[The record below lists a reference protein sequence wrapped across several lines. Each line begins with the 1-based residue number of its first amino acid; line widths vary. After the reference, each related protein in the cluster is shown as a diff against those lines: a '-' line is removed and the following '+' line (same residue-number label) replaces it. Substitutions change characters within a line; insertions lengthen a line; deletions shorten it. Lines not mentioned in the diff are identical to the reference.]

1 MKVLITGAT
10 GFVGPVLVGL
20 LLSEGHELTGL
31 VRKTSDT
38 GALPDRVKLVEGD
51 MLDEPSLENAVRGKD
66 AVIHLAA
73 NFDFYPKDVKLLYRV
88 NVGGTRNL
96 LNACVRAGV
105 KRFVYCSTAEVVGSV
120 KDPPADEETE
130 LRPQYD
136 YSRSKK
142 IAEALVRDTTERSG
156 MEHVI
161 VRPTGI
167 VGPGDTY
174 VGFQTMKSI
183 NDGTI
188 PVIPG
193 SGLKHVTFIH
203 VDDVAR
209 GLALALTTKSGV
221 NGTFILCP
229 DRPLTYIET
238 FWVIADQL
246 GANAPKLRI
255 PGIVAKI
262 LIGLLGLVKGRD
274 KSGFLWHYKSVQAML
289 EDRWYT
295 NEKAKKLLGWIPQ
308 MSMEEA
314 VRKSIDSQV
323 AAGHLV
329 KNKKTSLINLFY
341 G

>member
-1 MKVLITGAT
+1 MKVLETGAT
-10 GFVGPVLVGL
+10 GFIGPVLAAQLV
-20 LLSEGHELTGL
+20 SERNELTAL

-38 GALPDRVKLVEGD
+38 NILPRGVKLVEGD
-51 MLDEPSLENAVRGKD
+51 MLDEPSLEYAVKGKD
-66 AVIHLAA
+66 AVVHLAA

-88 NVGGTRNL
+88 NVGGTRSL
-96 LNACVRAGV
+96 LNACVHAGV
-105 KRFVYCSTAEVVGSV
+105 RRFVYCSTTEVIGPV

-130 LRPQYD
+130 LRPQYH
-136 YSRSKK
+136 YSKSKK
-142 IAEALVRDTTERSG
+142 IVEDLVRDTTESSG

-174 VGFQTMKSI
+174 VGFQTMKAI

-193 SGLKHVTFIH
+193 SGLKHVSFMH
-203 VDDVAR
+203 VNDVVR
-209 GLALALTTKSGV
+209 GLTLALTTKSGV

-229 DRPLTYIET
+229 ERPLSYIET

-246 GANAPKLRI
+246 GAKAPRLRI
-255 PGIVAKI
+255 PGIAAKI
-262 LIGLLGLVKGRD
+262 MIGLLGLVKGSG
-274 KSGFLWHYKSVQAML
+274 KSGFLWHSKSVQAML

-314 VRKSIDSQV
+314 VRKSIDSQI
-323 AAGHLV
+323 AAGHLT
-329 KNKKTSLINLFY
+329 KNKKTSLMNLFH